1 MKLYKKNKKPDM
13 HKFINFA
20 ALSITLLLSI
30 TPLIAQVQD
39 STLTYDEA
47 VSIALRENI
56 QIRQQENILETARAE
71 RAQAYANM
79 APSLNFGATGQ
90 RIYGRQFDN
99 TTGRFTEQKVDR
111 LYGGLSAE
119 LTLFNGFAIVN
130 TIKQRQKAAEAQFY
144 QINQSKQDVIFSVSQ
159 QYLQVL
165 LNQELLRIAK
175 SNLKQ
180 QNELAASIK
189 IFVETGT
196 RNIADQYN
204 QESEARK
211 AALSVVEMENQ
222 LTVSKVQLIRTLQI
236 DPFENWIF
244 TEPDFNEEIVL
255 EERSSMEDMYNT
267 AIANRYD
274 LKQQTNNI
282 DASKYALRATKS
294 LYYPNLSLGYDL
306 YSQYSNLDEE
316 NNLEKQLF
324 DINNSQVISLR
335 LNVPIFNNL
344 STRTRIQRSK
354 QELNNAML
362 DLEDLERNIFE
373 QLQTA
378 IADYNTA
385 QERIVAAEAQVKAA
399 EKALEA
405 EKERFRLG
413 VGNILD
419 LNRVNAAYVEALSTQ
434 AQANYQL
441 IFQKTAL
448 DYYQGTLDNS
458 L

>member
-1 MKLYKKNKKPDM
+1 M

-20 ALSITLLLSI
+20 ALSISLLLTN
-30 TPLIAQVQD
+30 TPLVAQVQD

-71 RAQAYANM
+71 RARAYANM

-180 QNELAASIK
+180 QNELAESIK

-244 TEPDFNEEIVL
+244 TEPDFNEKIVL